1 MVKLSCRETI
11 NHAPEKGVVTHMI
24 PYYQMT
30 LADVFTETQELFEYD
45 KPEFLKLLESSIDL
59 SELIPVSFGNHFYA
73 STGRPREYSLTSLLW
88 ALIIQRIFSIPTVS
102 LLLTFL
108 EYSKDLREFCG
119 FTKVPDASKIT
130 RFKQEFIDDLQMFFD
145 SLVDLTEPILQEIDA
160 EKASMSVFDTTGLE
174 AYVTENNP
182 KYANQKIRQL
192 KAWAKTMGFDKSYD
206 PYKAAY
212 GSMPTHASAD
222 PEIKQQYLNGHFCY
236 AYKAGVLTN
245 GLGIIRAI
253 EFYDKDYFA
262 SHPEIERYNKTD
274 APDEDKSV
282 GDARLL
288 LPLLKDFFRK
298 HPLINPK
305 TFLGDAA
312 FDSIEIY
319 KILLS
324 GDTFGY
330 DPDGTPR
337 IFEKAYI
344 PLRSATKLTNPDYI
358 VNENGVPCC
367 PHDPTLPMKPEG
379 NTSHLRCGLKTFKFV
394 CPKMKWETIP
404 DGKSHSRRI
413 CTCDNP
419 CTDSK
424 CGRMVYLYPEKD
436 LRLCP
441 GVLRGTDEW
450 ESTYK
455 IRTSV
460 ERSINHIKDSFCLGE
475 RKTLNA
481 KTLHADLLLAGI
493 TQLITVVVADRI
505 HEPEYFRSLKRLI
518 A

>member
-1 MVKLSCRETI
+1 M
-11 NHAPEKGVVTHMI
+11 PQKGVVTHMI
-24 PYYQMT
+24 PYHQMT
-30 LADVFTETQELFEYD
+30 LADVFTETQELFESD

-88 ALIIQRIFSIPTVS
+88 ALIIQRIFSIPTDS

-108 EYSKDLREFCG
+108 EYSRDLREFCG

-222 PEIKQQYLNGHFCY
+222 SEIKQQYLNGHFCY

-253 EFYDKDYFA
+253 EFYEKDYFA
-262 SHPEIERYNKTD
+262 SHPEIERYKKTD

-319 KILLS
+319 KALLS
-324 GDTFGY
+324 GDAFGY

-344 PLRSATKLTNPDYI
+344 PLRSAAKLTSPDYI

-394 CPKMKWETIP
+394 CPKMKWKTIP
-404 DGKSHSRRI
+404 DRKSHTRRV

-475 RKTLNA
+475 RKTQNA

-505 HEPEYFRSLKRLI
+505 HKPEYFRSLKRLI

>member
-1 MVKLSCRETI
+1 
-11 NHAPEKGVVTHMI
+11 MI

-30 LADVFTETQELFEYD
+30 LADFFEETQEIFESD
-45 KPEFLKLLESSIDL
+45 KPEFLKLLESTIDL
-59 SELIPVSFGNHFYA
+59 CEIVPVSFRNHFYA

-88 ALIIQRIFSIPTVS
+88 ALIIQRVFSIPTDS

-119 FTKVPDASKIT
+119 FAKVPDASKIT
-130 RFKQEFIDDLQMFFD
+130 RFKQEFADDLQLFFD

-192 KAWAKTMGFDKSYD
+192 KAWAKAKGLDSYD

-212 GSMPTHASAD
+212 GSMPTHASAND
-222 PEIKQQYLNGHFCY
+222 EIKQQYLNGHFCY

-262 SHPEIERYNKTD
+262 SHPEIERYKKTD

-319 KILLS
+319 KALLS
-324 GDTFGY
+324 GDTFGRN
-330 DPDGTPR
+330 PDGTAR

-344 PLRSATKLTNPDYI
+344 PLRSGLKLTDPDYTI
-358 VNENGVPCC
+358 NEDGIPCC
-367 PHDPTLPMKPEG
+367 PHDPSLPMKPEG

-394 CPKMKWETIP
+394 CPKMSWDKCE
-404 DGKSHSRRI
+404 DGKYRRI
-413 CTCDNP
+413 CHCDNP
-419 CTDSK
+419 CTDSA
-424 CGRMVYLYPEKD
+424 CGRMVYMYPEKD
-436 LRLCP
+436 FRRCP
-441 GVLRGTDEW
+441 GAVRGTEDW

-460 ERSINHIKDSFCLGE
+460 ERSINHIKDSFCLGD
-475 RKTLNA
+475 RKTQNA

-505 HEPEYFRSLKRLI
+505 HKPEYFRSLKRLI

>member
-1 MVKLSCRETI
+1 
-11 NHAPEKGVVTHMI
+11 MI
-24 PYYQMT
+24 PYHQMT
-30 LADVFTETQELFEYD
+30 LADVFTETQELFESD

-59 SELIPVSFGNHFYA
+59 SELISVSFRNHFYA

-88 ALIIQRIFSIPTVS
+88 ALIIQRIFSIPTDS

-108 EYSKDLREFCG
+108 EYSRDLREFCG

-130 RFKQEFIDDLQMFFD
+130 RFKQEFIEDLQMFFD

-182 KYANQKIRQL
+182 KFANHKIRQL

-262 SHPEIERYNKTD
+262 SHPEIERYKKTD

-319 KILLS
+319 KALLS
-324 GDTFGY
+324 GDTFGTNS
-330 DPDGTPR
+330 DGTPR
-337 IFEKAYI
+337 IFEKAYV
-344 PLRSATKLTNPDYI
+344 PLRSGLKLTNPDYTI
-358 VNENGVPCC
+358 NENGIPCC

-394 CPKMKWETIP
+394 CPEMKWETGA
-404 DGKSHSRRI
+404 DGKSHRV
-413 CTCDNP
+413 CHCEDP
-419 CTDSK
+419 CTDSA

-436 LRLCP
+436 LRRCP
-441 GVLRGTDEW
+441 GVVRGTEEW

-460 ERSINHIKDSFCLGE
+460 ERSINHIKGSFCLGD
-475 RKTLNA
+475 RKTQNA

-505 HEPEYFRSLKRLI
+505 HKPEHFRSLKRLI

>member
-1 MVKLSCRETI
+1 M
-11 NHAPEKGVVTHMI
+11 PQKGVVTHMI
-24 PYYQMT
+24 PYHQMT
-30 LADVFTETQELFEYD
+30 LADVFTETQELFESD

-59 SELIPVSFGNHFYA
+59 SELISVSFRNHFYA

-88 ALIIQRIFSIPTVS
+88 ALIIQRIFSIPTDS

-108 EYSKDLREFCG
+108 EYSRDLREFCG

-130 RFKQEFIDDLQMFFD
+130 RFKQEFIEDLQMFFD

-182 KYANQKIRQL
+182 KFANHKIRQL

-262 SHPEIERYNKTD
+262 SHPEIERYKKTD

-319 KILLS
+319 KALLS
-324 GDTFGY
+324 GDTFGTNS
-330 DPDGTPR
+330 DGTPR
-337 IFEKAYI
+337 IFEKAYV
-344 PLRSATKLTNPDYI
+344 PLRSGLKLTNPDYTI
-358 VNENGVPCC
+358 NENGIPCC

-394 CPKMKWETIP
+394 CPEMKWETGA
-404 DGKSHSRRI
+404 DGKSHRV
-413 CTCDNP
+413 CHCEDP
-419 CTDSK
+419 CTDSA

-436 LRLCP
+436 LRRCP
-441 GVLRGTDEW
+441 GVVRGTEEW

-460 ERSINHIKDSFCLGE
+460 ERSINHIKGSFCLGD
-475 RKTLNA
+475 RKTQNA

-505 HEPEYFRSLKRLI
+505 HKPEHFRSLKRLI

>member
-1 MVKLSCRETI
+1 MKQQSFSDIEYANRRRKTKREAFLDSMNEIIPWSHWIELIKPYYYNKKRGRRPIDIEIMLRMYLMQNWFNLSDEGMEEAIYDSYAMRSFLGI
-11 NHAPEKGVVTHMI
+11 NFIDEQVPDATTLLKFRHLLEKHHIGGVVTHMI
-24 PYYQMT
+24 PYHQMT
-30 LADVFTETQELFEYD
+30 LADVFTETQEIFESD
-45 KPEFLKLLESSIDL
+45 KPRFLKLLESSIDL
-59 SELIPVSFGNHFYA
+59 SELIPVSFRNHFYA
-73 STGRPREYSLTSLLW
+73 STGRPS
-88 ALIIQRIFSIPTVS
+88 
-102 LLLTFL
+102 
-108 EYSKDLREFCG
+108 
-119 FTKVPDASKIT
+119 
-130 RFKQEFIDDLQMFFD
+130 
-145 SLVDLTEPILQEIDA
+145 
-160 EKASMSVFDTTGLE
+160 
-174 AYVTENNP
+174 N
-182 KYANQKIRQL
+182 
-192 KAWAKTMGFDKSYD
+192 GFDKSYD

-262 SHPEIERYNKTD
+262 SHPEIERYRKTN

-305 TFLGDAA
+305 IFLGDSA

-319 KILLS
+319 KALLS
-324 GDTFGY
+324 GDTFGCY
-330 DPDGTPR
+330 SDGRLR

-344 PLRSATKLTNPDYI
+344 PLRSGLKLTSPDYTI
-358 VNENGVPCC
+358 NENGIPCC
-367 PHDPTLPMKPEG
+367 PHDPSLPMKPEG

-394 CPKMKWETIP
+394 CPKMKWETGADRKP
-404 DGKSHSRRI
+404 HRVCHCED
-413 CTCDNP
+413 P
-419 CTDSK
+419 CTDSA

-436 LRLCP
+436 LRRCP
-441 GVLRGTDEW
+441 GTVRGTAEW

-460 ERSINHIKDSFCLGE
+460 ERSINHIKDCFCLGD
-475 RKTLNA
+475 RKTQNA

-505 HEPEYFRSLKRLI
+505 HKSEYFRSLKRLV

>member
-1 MVKLSCRETI
+1 
-11 NHAPEKGVVTHMI
+11 MI
-24 PYYQMT
+24 PYHQMT
-30 LADVFTETQELFEYD
+30 LADVFTETQEIFETD

-59 SELIPVSFGNHFYA
+59 SDLISVSFRNHFYA

-88 ALIIQRIFSIPTVS
+88 ALIIQRIFSIPTDS

-108 EYSKDLREFCG
+108 EYSRDLREFCG
-119 FTKVPDASKIT
+119 FAKVPDASKIT

-145 SLVDLTEPILQEIDA
+145 SLVDITEPILQEIDA
-160 EKASMSVFDTTGLE
+160 EKASMAVFDTTGLE

-192 KAWAKTMGFDKSYD
+192 KAWSKTMGFDKSYD

-236 AYKAGVLTN
+236 AYKSGILTN

-253 EFYDKDYFA
+253 EFYDKDYFV
-262 SHPEIERYNKTD
+262 SHPEIERYKKTD

-319 KILLS
+319 KALLS
-324 GDTFGY
+324 GDTFGTNS
-330 DPDGTPR
+330 DGTPR

-344 PLRSATKLTNPDYI
+344 PLRSALKLTNPDYTI
-358 VNENGVPCC
+358 NESGIPCC

-394 CPKMKWETIP
+394 CPKMKWETGA
-404 DGKSHSRRI
+404 DGRSHRV
-413 CTCDNP
+413 CHCEDP
-419 CTDSK
+419 CTDST

-436 LRLCP
+436 LRRCP
-441 GVLRGTDEW
+441 GVVRGTEEW
-450 ESTYK
+450 EETYK

-460 ERSINHIKDSFCLGE
+460 ERSINHIKDSFCLGD
-475 RKTLNA
+475 RKTQNA

-493 TQLITVVVADRI
+493 TQLITVVVAERI
-505 HEPEYFRSLKRLI
+505 HKPEYFRSLKRLI

>member
-1 MVKLSCRETI
+1 
-11 NHAPEKGVVTHMI
+11 MI
-24 PYYQMT
+24 PYHQMT
-30 LADVFTETQELFEYD
+30 LADVFTETQELFESD

-59 SELIPVSFGNHFYA
+59 SELISVSFRNHFYA

-88 ALIIQRIFSIPTVS
+88 ALIIQRIFSIPTDS

-108 EYSKDLREFCG
+108 EYSRDLREFCG

-130 RFKQEFIDDLQMFFD
+130 RFKQDFKDDLQTFFD

-182 KYANQKIRQL
+182 KFANHKIRQL

-262 SHPEIERYNKTD
+262 SHPEIERYKKTD

-319 KILLS
+319 KALLS
-324 GDTFGY
+324 GDTFGTNS
-330 DPDGTPR
+330 DGTPR
-337 IFEKAYI
+337 IFEKAYV
-344 PLRSATKLTNPDYI
+344 PLRSGLKLTNPDYTI
-358 VNENGVPCC
+358 NENGIPCC

-394 CPKMKWETIP
+394 CPEMKWETGA
-404 DGKSHSRRI
+404 DGKSHRV
-413 CTCDNP
+413 CHCEDP
-419 CTDSK
+419 CTDSA

-436 LRLCP
+436 LRRCP
-441 GVLRGTDEW
+441 GVVRGTEEW

-460 ERSINHIKDSFCLGE
+460 ERSINHIKGSFCLGD
-475 RKTLNA
+475 RKTQNA

-493 TQLITVVVADRI
+493 TQLITVVVEDRI
-505 HEPEYFRSLKRLI
+505 HKPEYFRSLKRLS

>member
-1 MVKLSCRETI
+1 M
-11 NHAPEKGVVTHMI
+11 PQKGVVTHMI
-24 PYYQMT
+24 PYHQMT
-30 LADVFTETQELFEYD
+30 LADVFTETQELFESD

-88 ALIIQRIFSIPTVS
+88 ALIIQRIFSIPTDS

-108 EYSKDLREFCG
+108 EYSRDLREFCG

-222 PEIKQQYLNGHFCY
+222 SEIKQQYLNGHFCY

-262 SHPEIERYNKTD
+262 SHPEIERYKKTD

-319 KILLS
+319 KALLS
-324 GDTFGY
+324 GDAFGY

-344 PLRSATKLTNPDYI
+344 PLRSAAKLTSPDYI

-394 CPKMKWETIP
+394 CPKMKWKTIP
-404 DGKSHSRRI
+404 DRKSHTRRV

-475 RKTLNA
+475 RKTQNA

-505 HEPEYFRSLKRLI
+505 HKPEYFRSLKRLI

>member
-1 MVKLSCRETI
+1 M
-11 NHAPEKGVVTHMI
+11 PQKGVVTHMI
-24 PYYQMT
+24 PYHQMT
-30 LADVFTETQELFEYD
+30 LADVFTETQELFESD

-59 SELIPVSFGNHFYA
+59 SELISVSFRNHFYA

-88 ALIIQRIFSIPTVS
+88 ALIIQRIFSIPTDS

-108 EYSKDLREFCG
+108 EYSRDLREFCG

-130 RFKQEFIDDLQMFFD
+130 RFKQEFIEDLQMFFD

-182 KYANQKIRQL
+182 KFANHKIRQL

-236 AYKAGVLTN
+236 A
-245 GLGIIRAI
+245 
-253 EFYDKDYFA
+253 
-262 SHPEIERYNKTD
+262 
-274 APDEDKSV
+274 PDEDKSV

-319 KILLS
+319 KALLS
-324 GDTFGY
+324 GDTFGTNS
-330 DPDGTPR
+330 DGTPR
-337 IFEKAYI
+337 IFEKAYV
-344 PLRSATKLTNPDYI
+344 PLRSGLKLTNPDYTI
-358 VNENGVPCC
+358 NENGIPCC

-394 CPKMKWETIP
+394 CPEMKWETGA
-404 DGKSHSRRI
+404 DGKSHRV
-413 CTCDNP
+413 CHCEDP
-419 CTDSK
+419 CTDSA

-436 LRLCP
+436 LRRCP
-441 GVLRGTDEW
+441 GVVRG
-450 ESTYK
+450 
-455 IRTSV
+455 
-460 ERSINHIKDSFCLGE
+460 RSINHIKGSFCLGD
-475 RKTLNA
+475 RKTQNA

-505 HEPEYFRSLKRLI
+505 HKPEYFRSLKRLS

>member
-1 MVKLSCRETI
+1 M
-11 NHAPEKGVVTHMI
+11 
-24 PYYQMT
+24 
-30 LADVFTETQELFEYD
+30 
-45 KPEFLKLLESSIDL
+45 
-59 SELIPVSFGNHFYA
+59 
-73 STGRPREYSLTSLLW
+73 LW
-88 ALIIQRIFSIPTVS
+88 ALIIQRIFSIPTDA

-145 SLVDLTEPILQEIDA
+145 SLVDLTEPVLQEIDA
-160 EKASMSVFDTTGLE
+160 EKASMAVFDTTGLE

-192 KAWAKTMGFDKSYD
+192 KAWAKSMGFDKSYD

-262 SHPEIERYNKTD
+262 SHPEIERYKKTD

-319 KILLS
+319 KALLT
-324 GDTFGY
+324 GDMFGC
-330 DPDGTPR
+330 DPEGNPR

-344 PLRSATKLTNPDYI
+344 PLRSGLKLTNPDYTI
-358 VNENGVPCC
+358 NENGVPCC
-367 PHDPTLPMKPEG
+367 PHDPSLPMKPEG
-379 NTSHLRCGLKTFKFV
+379 NTSHLRCRLKTFKFV
-394 CPKMKWETIP
+394 CPKMKWETDA
-404 DGKSHSRRI
+404 DGKSHRV
-413 CTCDNP
+413 CHCDNP
-419 CTDSK
+419 CTDSS

-436 LRLCP
+436 LRRCP
-441 GVLRGTDEW
+441 GAVRGTTEW

-460 ERSINHIKDSFCLGE
+460 ERSINHIKDSFCLGD
-475 RKTLNA
+475 RKTQNA

-505 HEPEYFRSLKRLI
+505 HKPEYFRSLKRLI

>member
-1 MVKLSCRETI
+1 
-11 NHAPEKGVVTHMI
+11 MI
-24 PYYQMT
+24 PYHQMT
-30 LADVFTETQELFEYD
+30 LADVFTETQELFESD

-59 SELIPVSFGNHFYA
+59 SELISVSFRNHFYA

-88 ALIIQRIFSIPTVS
+88 ALIIQRIFSIPTDS

-108 EYSKDLREFCG
+108 EYSRDLREFCG

-130 RFKQEFIDDLQMFFD
+130 RFKQEFIEDLQMFFD

-182 KYANQKIRQL
+182 KFANHKIRQL

-262 SHPEIERYNKTD
+262 SHPEIERYKKTD

-298 HPLINPK
+298 HPLIN
-305 TFLGDAA
+305 A

-319 KILLS
+319 KALLS
-324 GDTFGY
+324 GDTFGTNS
-330 DPDGTPR
+330 DGTPR
-337 IFEKAYI
+337 IFEKAYV
-344 PLRSATKLTNPDYI
+344 PLRSGLKLTNPDYTI
-358 VNENGVPCC
+358 NENGIPCC

-394 CPKMKWETIP
+394 CPEMKWETGA
-404 DGKSHSRRI
+404 DGKSHRV
-413 CTCDNP
+413 CHCEDP
-419 CTDSK
+419 CTDSA

-436 LRLCP
+436 LRRCP
-441 GVLRGTDEW
+441 GVVRGTEEW

-460 ERSINHIKDSFCLGE
+460 ERSINHIKGSFCLGD
-475 RKTLNA
+475 RKTQNA

-505 HEPEYFRSLKRLI
+505 HKPEYFRSLKRLS

>member
-1 MVKLSCRETI
+1 
-11 NHAPEKGVVTHMI
+11 MI
-24 PYYQMT
+24 PYHQMT
-30 LADVFTETQELFEYD
+30 LADVFAETQEILESD

-59 SELIPVSFGNHFYA
+59 SELIPVSFRNHFYA
-73 STGRPREYSLTSLLW
+73 STGRPRGYSLTSLLW
-88 ALIIQRIFSIPTVS
+88 ALIIQRIFSIPTDT

-108 EYSKDLREFCG
+108 EYSRDLREFCG

-182 KYANQKIRQL
+182 KYVNQKIRQL
-192 KAWAKTMGFDKSYD
+192 KAWAKSMGFDKSYD

-222 PEIKQQYLNGHFCY
+222 SEIKQQYLNGHFCY
-236 AYKAGVLTN
+236 AYKAGILTN

-262 SHPEIERYNKTD
+262 SHPEIERYKKTD

-319 KILLS
+319 KALLS
-324 GDTFGY
+324 GDTFGCC
-330 DPDGTPR
+330 PDGTPR

-344 PLRSATKLTNPDYI
+344 PLRSGIKLTNPDYT

-367 PHDPTLPMKPEG
+367 PHDPSLPMKTEG
-379 NTSHLRCGLKTFKFV
+379 NTSHLRCGLKTSSV
-394 CPKMKWETIP
+394 TVRTHVRIP
-404 DGKSHSRRI
+404 NADAWFTCIPRKISAAVPELSGEQRNGSQPIKSAHPLSAPSI
-413 CTCDNP
+413 T
-419 CTDSK
+419 SK
-424 CGRMVYLYPEKD
+424 TVSVSEAARH
-436 LRLCP
+436 
-441 GVLRGTDEW
+441 
-450 ESTYK
+450 
-455 IRTSV
+455 RTL
-460 ERSINHIKDSFCLGE
+460 KLFMPTFCLP
-475 RKTLNA
+475 A
-481 KTLHADLLLAGI
+481 
-493 TQLITVVVADRI
+493 
-505 HEPEYFRSLKRLI
+505 
-518 A
+518 